1 MSISLSSRKYDVIVV
16 GMGPAGASAAYELS
30 KRGISVL
37 AFDKQVHPR
46 YKVCGGGLSARIARI
61 LPADF
66 PSVVEET
73 VHRVQFTYGDQESFS
88 D

>member
-1 MSISLSSRKYDVIVV
+1 VSIFLSSRKYDVIVV

-61 LPADF
+61 FLQIFLVLWRKPF
-66 PSVVEET
+66 IECNLLTEI
-73 VHRVQFTYGDQESFS
+73 
-88 D
+88 